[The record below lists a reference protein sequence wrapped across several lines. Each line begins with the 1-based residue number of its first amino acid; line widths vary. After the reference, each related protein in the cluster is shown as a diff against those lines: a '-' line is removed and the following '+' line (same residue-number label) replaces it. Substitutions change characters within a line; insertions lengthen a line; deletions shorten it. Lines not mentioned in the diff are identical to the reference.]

1 MDQHPFS
8 CTTLQFMIA
17 VLAAL
22 NVALNTWLVN
32 RRSRADKREE
42 IRNGNGHAQR
52 VPVAESLYP
61 SESAKS
67 TPRSAPKD

>member
-1 MDQHPFS
+1 MESHSFS
-8 CTTLQFMIA
+8 CNTLHLLVA

-32 RRSRADKREE
+32 RRSQADKREE
-42 IRNGNGHAQR
+42 KRNGNGHTQR
-52 VPVAESLYP
+52 GTVAESLYP
-61 SESAKS
+61 SESARS